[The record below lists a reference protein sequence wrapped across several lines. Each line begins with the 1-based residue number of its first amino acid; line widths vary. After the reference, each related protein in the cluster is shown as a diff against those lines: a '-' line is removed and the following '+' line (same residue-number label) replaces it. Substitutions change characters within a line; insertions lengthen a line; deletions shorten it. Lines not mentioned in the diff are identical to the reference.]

1 MASRSN
7 KMKKLFCL
15 SLLTIA
21 AATPADA
28 RWKEV
33 PGLTMRTFVTNC
45 EAMGG
50 TIDEGGNP
58 NVLKCKLPSGTV
70 ITCDFGSSPPYCGP
84 DRRTPRKDLNDLFG
98 NSVRPIDPATGGR
111 TPKIESGNGSVGG
124 NQNTGTGK
132 SNTLPGPSSG
142 ENSVKDG
149 NAGGGPIV
157 K

>member
-111 TPKIESGNGSVGG
+111 TPKLSPAMVLLEEIKTQGQARVILYLVQVRERTVSKMGMQVED
-124 NQNTGTGK
+124 
-132 SNTLPGPSSG
+132 LL
-142 ENSVKDG
+142 
-149 NAGGGPIV
+149 
-157 K
+157 